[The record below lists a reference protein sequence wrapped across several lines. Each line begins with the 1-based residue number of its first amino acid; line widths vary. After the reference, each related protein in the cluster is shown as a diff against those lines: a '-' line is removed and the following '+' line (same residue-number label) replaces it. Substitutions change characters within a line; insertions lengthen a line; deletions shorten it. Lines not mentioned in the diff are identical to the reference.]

1 MIEKYSNNKVD
12 AYQYFALVVFLSR
25 SMFTGMGA
33 QNMVEMSR
41 NDTWV
46 SLLIGFCIGMPLVL
60 LICYIN
66 SKEINMFELINKY
79 FSKVISKIIN
89 FIIVLVLIF
98 VLVIILNDF
107 INFSNIKY
115 LFETPNIF
123 ITILFIFPILFIIKK
138 GPEVIGRTALFL
150 FFLTSVIIFLNSVGL
165 IKYVNFDNLKPV
177 FSTNIFSLFKSSL
190 YYIAYAI
197 TPVIF
202 LSIIPKEKN
211 HAKKYNKALII
222 GYIFSFVATFI
233 AIFYVTTLFNVEYV
247 TLFNYP
253 TYFALKKIK
262 YGFISNAENILSFYF
277 IVDYFFTILVFLY
290 SIFYYLSTELKLR
303 EKSLKITSILITTII
318 VLITN
323 YAYKSTTIAQIVSKT
338 PYIIVSLLFICSY
351 LLLVTL
357 KIKFCK
363 KH

>member
-1 MIEKYSNNKVD
+1 M
-12 AYQYFALVVFLSR
+12 
-25 SMFTGMGA
+25 
-33 QNMVEMSR
+33 
-41 NDTWV
+41 
-46 SLLIGFCIGMPLVL
+46 
-60 LICYIN
+60 
-66 SKEINMFELINKY
+66 
-79 FSKVISKIIN
+79 
-89 FIIVLVLIF
+89 
-98 VLVIILNDF
+98 
-107 INFSNIKY
+107 
-115 LFETPNIF
+115 
-123 ITILFIFPILFIIKK
+123 
-138 GPEVIGRTALFL
+138 GRTALFL

-165 IKYVNFDNLKPV
+165 IKYVNFDNLKPL